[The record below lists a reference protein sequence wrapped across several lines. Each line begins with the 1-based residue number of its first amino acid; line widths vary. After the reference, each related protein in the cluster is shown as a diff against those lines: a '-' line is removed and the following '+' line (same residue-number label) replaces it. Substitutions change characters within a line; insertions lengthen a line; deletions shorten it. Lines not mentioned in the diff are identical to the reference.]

1 MGKMAGKNFSK
12 RELAAKLAGCRAEDL
27 INFRETVEGG
37 IIAVAPDGRKLRFSA
52 LELEFIEAKLTETA
66 TVKKGKNKKEQTSEI
81 KKQISDVTHFVNRQ
95 AVH

>member
-12 RELAAKLAGCRAEDL
+12 RELAAKLAGCRAEEL

-52 LELEFIEAKLTETA
+52 LELEFIEAKLTETTTA
-66 TVKKGKNKKEQTSEI
+66 KNPGKSSKGHASKVI
-81 KKQISDVTHFVNRQ
+81 HFTDRQ
-95 AVH
+95 SVH